1 MPPPAGT
8 RKGRQIMRVGG
19 KQFLAELWNEIDED
33 NVFTGAAALSFYLL
47 LAIFPATIFLLSLLP
62 YLPVANLE
70 QAIMDLLHQVL
81 PEQAAGLFEGTVT
94 DITSQKKGG
103 GVLTFGFLLTL
114 WSASSGLYAV
124 MQQLNITYD
133 VKEGRPFWKSRGIAV
148 LLTLLFFILVIG
160 AFALVVFG
168 GVIQDRIGNVIG
180 TSDLLL
186 TVFATLRW
194 VIIGFFLLLGFAVIY
209 YYGPDVEQE
218 FRFISPGSVVGA
230 VLLVLASL
238 GFRYYVSNFGNYGAT
253 YGSLGAV
260 IILLMWLY
268 MAGVVILIG
277 SEINAVIEHY
287 HPEGKSKGEK
297 ELNSS
302 QAK

>member
-1 MPPPAGT
+1 
-8 RKGRQIMRVGG
+8 MRL
-19 KQFLAELWNEIDED
+19 KAKPFLAELWKEIKED

-47 LAIFPATIFLLSLLP
+47 LSIFPATIFLLSLLP
-62 YLPVANLE
+62 YLPIADLE

-94 DITSQKKGG
+94 DITSQKQGG
-103 GVLTFGFLLTL
+103 GFLTFGFLFTL
-114 WSASSGLYAV
+114 WSASSGLYAA

-133 VKEGRPFWKSRGIAV
+133 VKEGRPFWKSRGIAI
-148 LLTLLFFILVIG
+148 LLTLLFFVLVIG

-297 ELNSS
+297 QLNSS
-302 QAK
+302 PAE

>member
-1 MPPPAGT
+1 
-8 RKGRQIMRVGG
+8 
-19 KQFLAELWNEIDED
+19 
-33 NVFTGAAALSFYLL
+33 
-47 LAIFPATIFLLSLLP
+47 
-62 YLPVANLE
+62 
-70 QAIMDLLHQVL
+70 
-81 PEQAAGLFEGTVT
+81 
-94 DITSQKKGG
+94 
-103 GVLTFGFLLTL
+103 
-114 WSASSGLYAV
+114 

-238 GFRYYVSNFGNYGAT
+238 GFRY
-253 YGSLGAV
+253 
-260 IILLMWLY
+260 
-268 MAGVVILIG
+268 
-277 SEINAVIEHY
+277 
-287 HPEGKSKGEK
+287 
-297 ELNSS
+297 
-302 QAK
+302 